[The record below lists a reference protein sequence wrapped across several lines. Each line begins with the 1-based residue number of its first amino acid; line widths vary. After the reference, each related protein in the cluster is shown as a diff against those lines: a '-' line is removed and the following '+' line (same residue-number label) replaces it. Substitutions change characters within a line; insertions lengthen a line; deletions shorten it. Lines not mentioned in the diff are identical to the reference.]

1 MILLLGSIPVQA
13 LLPVLGSVPV
23 QALLPSLWRGVPSRP
38 VSVYTSDV
46 CVLHEPGRPSLAGYT
61 HPEQPARLKRLL
73 TAVRTRWVKEFGSSL
88 RLLEPEV
95 DVTAKQL
102 LRVHTRA
109 HLNRLNDAF
118 ARARLFRKA
127 KLDSDTIASPGSR
140 AAVLRAAGLVV
151 RAVDDLLGAEAA
163 GNGSASRRAF
173 VMVRPPGHHAERG
186 SPQGFCFVNN
196 VLVGVAHAQAVHGV
210 GRVAILDFDV
220 HHGNGDAD
228 IAEPDPTRLYVS
240 SHEVPNFPGTGEER
254 GATGRHR
261 TILSAPLGSSSG
273 SAEFRR
279 AWRDELLP
287 AVRAFQPEAIF
298 VSAGFDAHAEDPLS
312 SCLLSDADFAWITA
326 EVAKIG
332 RGALPIIS
340 VLEGGYNV
348 ERLDRSVRAHVKALI
363 DA

>member
-1 MILLLGSIPVQA
+1 MARDCARFFEMARDFSR
-13 LLPVLGSVPV
+13 
-23 QALLPSLWRGVPSRP
+23 WREM
-38 VSVYTSDV
+38 T
-46 CVLHEPGRPSLAGYT
+46 
-61 HPEQPARLKRLL
+61 
-73 TAVRTRWVKEFGSSL
+73 
-88 RLLEPEV
+88 
-95 DVTAKQL
+95 
-102 LRVHTRA
+102 
-109 HLNRLNDAF
+109 
-118 ARARLFRKA
+118 
-127 KLDSDTIASPGSR
+127 
-140 AAVLRAAGLVV
+140 
-151 RAVDDLLGAEAA
+151 
-163 GNGSASRRAF
+163 RRA
-173 VMVRPPGHHAERG
+173 
-186 SPQGFCFVNN
+186 
-196 VLVGVAHAQAVHGV
+196 
-210 GRVAILDFDV
+210 
-220 HHGNGDAD
+220 
-228 IAEPDPTRLYVS
+228 